1 MPDIPTAAGPGGP
14 DDAETPA
21 IPAATVI
28 LLRDQSSGLQT
39 LMVRRS
45 ARLQFGGM
53 WVFPGGRIDPDDYP
67 VGASGDELGAARRG
81 GGREGAGG
89 GGAVGG
95 GGGGGAWAPP
105 GPPAA
110 APRGVLP
117 LFFVPPA
124 PRGSG

>member
-28 LLRDQSSGLQT
+28 LLRDRSSGLQT

-81 GGREGAGG
+81 AAREGAGG
-89 GGAVGG
+89 AGRIVDEGGLGAV
-95 GGGGGAWAPP
+95 AH
-105 GPPAA
+105 
-110 APRGVLP
+110 
-117 LFFVPPA
+117 
-124 PRGSG
+124 